1 MERDLAVFRDHLL
14 EHRTSSLTF
23 IDDCLIVKLCGPR
36 SRSEFDDGIAD
47 STVQLTP
54 FSRECA
60 SLWLVLYGCRRGHY
74 NEKGTAAATLKRN
87 STRGFFRRT
96 ALGVLAAARLA
107 ADSARRKSGTG
118 CSSGSVV
125 HSGAGTVGSVLWNA
139 DMAKFQKRSG
149 RNIPG
154 CLVTR
159 ANPGSA
165 FLDPVGVDLSR
176 NRGAILQAPRMLQHN
191 AAVALLGVS
200 EEQLRHP
207 TECRIFTGVHRC
219 EKVDLA
225 VVPDLSI
232 LHNVDALAADVELA
246 VSFLYIVSLGVDVAT
261 TAQFASVNGVP
272 RLLQPLAR
280 VHHLAAIKTNYTFF
294 VGSQLSIEQEDL
306 PRALRCIA
314 RVPGSK
320 YVVSDKLSADT
331 GDIVFNSLH
340 DVVAWACSVRRVENS
355 IGPKAFADDGMAM
368 PT

>member
-1 MERDLAVFRDHLL
+1 M
-14 EHRTSSLTF
+14 
-23 IDDCLIVKLCGPR
+23 
-36 SRSEFDDGIAD
+36 
-47 STVQLTP
+47 
-54 FSRECA
+54 
-60 SLWLVLYGCRRGHY
+60 
-74 NEKGTAAATLKRN
+74 KRN
-87 STRGFFRRT
+87 SAGGFFRRT

-107 ADSARRKSGTG
+107 VDAARRKSGTG

-207 TECRIFTGVHRC
+207 TECRIFIGVHRC

-280 VHHLAAIKTNYTFF
+280 VHHLAEIHTNYTFF
-294 VGSQLSIEQEDL
+294 VGAQLSIEHQDL
-306 PRALRCIA
+306 PKALRFLA
-314 RVPGSK
+314 RVHDSK
-320 YVVSDKLSADT
+320 YVVSKKLSADT
-331 GDIVFNSLH
+331 DNIVFNSLH
-340 DVVAWACSVRRVENS
+340 DVVAWACSVRKVQNL
-355 IGPKAFADDGMAM
+355 IGPKAFVVDGTSM